1 MMMVVEDAS
10 IFIVRCLPMSPFRF
24 ENISEREK
32 WAMVEQE
39 TGKERGRFTLELI
52 NLITFY

>member
-10 IFIVRCLPMSPFRF
+10 IFIVRCLPMSPFQF

-39 TGKERGRFTLELI
+39 NNGKRKGQVYT
-52 NLITFY
+52 